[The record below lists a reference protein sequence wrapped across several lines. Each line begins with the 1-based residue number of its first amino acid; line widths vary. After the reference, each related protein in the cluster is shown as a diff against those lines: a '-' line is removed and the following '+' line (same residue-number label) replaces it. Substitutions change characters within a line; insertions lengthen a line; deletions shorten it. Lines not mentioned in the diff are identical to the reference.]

1 MDLITKKITLLIT
14 LCMLTITVGYAQKT
28 SEIEVKFNELIQK
41 YENVKDVDCV
51 SVTKGSGLGLI
62 KAMLNKEFG
71 KDFMKGVT
79 SINFINY
86 SDASQETCQSLRKE
100 LDGFLSLLEEFKDE
114 DKESTDYEFVRS
126 FALPI
131 DKNTISDFVIA
142 MEDKESKMI
151 IYMAGK
157 IKID

>member
-1 MDLITKKITLLIT
+1 
-14 LCMLTITVGYAQKT
+14 
-28 SEIEVKFNELIQK
+28 
-41 YENVKDVDCV
+41 
-51 SVTKGSGLGLI
+51 
-62 KAMLNKEFG
+62 MLNKEFG

>member
-1 MDLITKKITLLIT
+1 MKLYIQKIA
-14 LCMLTITVGYAQKT
+14 LCIALALTTMVNIYAQAPSKV
-28 SEIEVKFNELIQK
+28 ENKVNALVKK
-41 YENVKDVDCV
+41 YENVKGVDCV
-51 SVTKGSGLGLI
+51 SVTKGSGLGLV

>member
-1 MDLITKKITLLIT
+1 MKQIIVKLTLSVALYI
-14 LCMLTITVGYAQKT
+14 MTIAAASAQEP
-28 SEIEVKFNELIQK
+28 SEVEAKVNELAKK
-41 YENVKDVDCV
+41 YENVKGVDCV
-51 SVTKGSGLGLI
+51 SVTKGSGLGLV